1 MTPVLAV
8 GAIIVTIVLARV
20 LRHANDRLLII
31 ALTLLLGGA
40 LGNLAD
46 RIFRA
51 PGFLRGHVVDF
62 VAVGWWPVFNVAD
75 SCVTIGAILLIV
87 CSLRT
92 PAASEAVAVAARSA
106 PVVVSE
112 PIPVPGPLEGV
123 RIDRA
128 VALLTGWSRADVQD
142 LLARDAIVVD
152 GRPVGKSHR
161 LVEGTVIELLDE
173 PTTGAPPAADATIE
187 VDVRYADDDV
197 IVVAKPA
204 GLVVHPGAGHAGGTL
219 VNGLL
224 ARYPEI
230 ATVGD
235 EMRPGIVHRLDRDTS
250 GLLVAA
256 RSARAYDSLVRQ
268 IAARTVDRR
277 YVALVWG
284 VMDSPRGIV
293 DAPIGR
299 STARRTRMAVR
310 ESGKAART
318 AYEVRT
324 VFAEPVCSLL
334 DCRLETGRTHQIRV
348 HLERDRTPDRRRRDL
363 RRRARRDPARP
374 PVPARVR
381 SWRSTSPPPASGSRS
396 PTRCRPSLPP
406 CSPISPPGP
415 ELPTPRIAIKWQKVW
430 SGAASCHQSRGAGT
444 MDRCVRSSST

>member
-1 MTPVLAV
+1 
-8 GAIIVTIVLARV
+8 
-20 LRHANDRLLII
+20 
-31 ALTLLLGGA
+31 
-40 LGNLAD
+40 
-46 RIFRA
+46 
-51 PGFLRGHVVDF
+51 
-62 VAVGWWPVFNVAD
+62 
-75 SCVTIGAILLIV
+75 
-87 CSLRT
+87 
-92 PAASEAVAVAARSA
+92 
-106 PVVVSE
+106 VSE
-112 PIPVPGPLEGV
+112 PIAVTGPLAGE

-128 VALLTGWSRADVQD
+128 VALLTGWSRGEVQE

-152 GRPVGKSHR
+152 GRPVGKSYR

-173 PTTGAPPAADATIE
+173 PVSGAPPEGDDAVD

-230 ATVGD
+230 AGVGD
-235 EMRPGIVHRLDRDTS
+235 AMRPGIVHRLDRDTS

-256 RSARAYDSLVRQ
+256 RSSRAYESLVEQ
-268 IAARTVDRR
+268 IASRTVDRR

-318 AYEVRT
+318 AYEVRS
-324 VFAEPVCSLL
+324 VYDEPVCSRL

-348 HLERDRTPDRRRRDL
+348 HLSAIGHPIVGDATYGGAREAIRLDRPFLHASELAFDQPGTGERLSFTDALPSDL
-363 RRRARRDPARP
+363 
-374 PVPARVR
+374 
-381 SWRSTSPPPASGSRS
+381 
-396 PTRCRPSLPP
+396 
-406 CSPISPPGP
+406 
-415 ELPTPRIAIKWQKVW
+415 
-430 SGAASCHQSRGAGT
+430 AAVLSDLGQ
-444 MDRCVRSSST
+444 